1 MISSPQQIVLFVL
14 GSVHVTVQSP
24 VQVRLQS
31 KIPDNP
37 IEDPASWAWGLHP
50 DNGLDYKARDSLSLE
65 VCLANPALINT
76 AKCKLPLD
84 LCLSNSE
91 YTPLVGC
98 SGHKFPLD
106 VCIKNPVLTT
116 RDNCAGGDIYN
127 SDFLDKILLQTT
139 NIQQKFAKSFLNF
152 TANHLVAII

>member
-1 MISSPQQIVLFVL
+1 MISFTQCLLFVL

-65 VCLANPALINT
+65 VCLANPDLINT
-76 AKCKLPLD
+76 AKCKLPRD

-106 VCIKNPVLTT
+106 VCIRNPILTT
-116 RDNCAGGDIYN
+116 RDNCAGGNNNI
-127 SDFLDKILLQTT
+127 SKLLDKILLQTT
-139 NIQQKFAKSFLNF
+139 NIQQKFAKSFHNF
-152 TANHLVAII
+152 TASHLVAII